1 MSAARVLPW
10 VVRVVW
16 GMLPLVAGPAFA
28 AALDD
33 RSRNV
38 QLVGSVGLWAGWAV
52 VLCASLVLHPLS
64 LTLVRAGAPAAALAA
79 VAAGLGGAGTG
90 VTLAAF
96 VAGVVASLVV
106 LLPEVAVAFV
116 NGPAYPNERRFPL
129 RAPGPLLLGPLQVAW
144 AMCVVTPA
152 AAALLL
158 AAKQWTTGVIMVVVA
173 AVSIAILGR
182 SLYALANRWLV
193 FVPAGVVLHD
203 PMTLADP
210 MLFRRKD
217 VASFDLAASDTD
229 ALDLT
234 ARAFGLAIELDAA
247 EPVQLPMIESRS
259 RAPKAVTASKLLFTP
274 TRPGAVITEAR
285 SRRID

>member
-1 MSAARVLPW
+1 MSAARVFPW
-10 VVRVVW
+10 FVRVVW
-16 GMLPLVAGPAFA
+16 AVLPLVAGPAFA
-28 AALDD
+28 DAFDD
-33 RSRNV
+33 RSRAV
-38 QLVGSVGLWAGWAV
+38 QLVGSVGLWAAWAV

-79 VAAGLGGAGTG
+79 VAAGIGGAGTG
-90 VTLAAF
+90 ATVVAFAA
-96 VAGVVASLVV
+96 AVVASLVA

-144 AMCVVTPA
+144 AMCVATPA

-158 AAKQWTTGVIMVVVA
+158 ASKQWVTGVLLVVVA
-173 AVSIAILGR
+173 AISIAILGR

-217 VASFDLAASDTD
+217 VASFDLAAADTD

-234 ARAFGLAIELDAA
+234 ARAFGLAIELEVA
-247 EPVQLPMIESRS
+247 EPVPLAMIETRA
-259 RAPKAVTASKLLFTP
+259 RAPKPVTASKLLFAP

-285 SRRID
+285 SRRLD